1 MGKTISSELLGSQP
15 MRFGDQ
21 TGELDIYDGLRT
33 PISDDVIELSERH
46 AQQIN
51 AFATLSAQQ
60 FGDRNGNKEPTK
72 VQTEVGVPSL
82 VVRIDATIINGEIAA
97 YEMEDSP
104 SGQGIT
110 DRLHRAVAGT
120 GIRGAILDHYDQLL
134 GDVPRVIISGERT
147 HGTDDVIIVGDDK
160 YAFDQSFEAKADPSE
175 PVIVK
180 TIPGN
185 RMSQDPYIGLQGQA
199 VAPLV
204 TEGDKSY
211 LERMGVLAPALADE
225 DLLIDN
231 QGNLVSQVLKSRM
244 GSMAMGVSIFL
255 TNEDKKQFTSAGTV
269 TASKLRSRRQEYTES
284 KGGALV
290 QPFMPP
296 IAFENPEKRSR
307 AILRIFAL
315 LDPEGAR
322 VIGGCYVARPGMVV
336 HGASDA
342 ISGPVLYN
350 GENNL

>member
-1 MGKTISSELLGSQP
+1 MGRSINSELLGGQP
-15 MRFGDQ
+15 VAFGSQ
-21 TGELDIYDGLRT
+21 TGELDIYDGLST

-46 AQQIN
+46 AAQIS
-51 AFATLSAQQ
+51 AFAAASARQ
-60 FGDRNGNKEPTK
+60 FGDRNGYKEQTR
-72 VQTEVGVPSL
+72 VQSEIGMPSL
-82 VVRIDATIINGEIAA
+82 VVRVDATIINGEIAA

-110 DRLHRAVAGT
+110 DRLHMAVAGV
-120 GIRGAILDHYDQLL
+120 GIRGVILDHYNRLL
-134 GDVPRVIISGERT
+134 GDIPRVIISGERT
-147 HGTDDVIIVGDDK
+147 HGTDDVIIVGGDK
-160 YAFDQSFEAKADPSE
+160 YAFDQSFEAKADPAE

-185 RMSQDPYIGLQGQA
+185 VASQDPYIGLQAQA

-211 LERMGVLAPALADE
+211 LERMNILTPALSDA
-225 DLLIDN
+225 DLLTDT
-231 QGNLVSQVLKSRM
+231 QGDLVSQVLKSRM
-244 GSMAMGVSIFL
+244 GSMAMGISIFL
-255 TNEDKKQFTSAGTV
+255 TSDDRRQFTGAGTV
-269 TASKLRSRRQEYTES
+269 TASKLRSRRQEYEEL

-296 IAFENPEKRSR
+296 ISFENPEKRSR

-322 VIGGCYVARPGMVV
+322 VVGGCYVARSGMVV

-342 ISGPVLYN
+342 ISGAVLYN
-350 GENNL
+350 GGDNS